1 MEGVSAGLCCSEACF
16 ERAAARSTC
25 ARSAPLAS
33 LENVCVVVSPR
44 LHSRPLLC
52 FEHECGFP
60 GDVVT
65 KPNRSLITQSFDA
78 RERVTGNGYLNGDGF
93 GVGWYPFSYEG
104 SVLAPDL
111 EETPGLFTSVKPAW
125 NNENLRR
132 LADKV
137 GWLFLHSLLLERQKE
152 IQSTLWSCLQ

>member
-1 MEGVSAGLCCSEACF
+1 M
-16 ERAAARSTC
+16 
-25 ARSAPLAS
+25 
-33 LENVCVVVSPR
+33 
-44 LHSRPLLC
+44 
-52 FEHECGFP
+52 
-60 GDVVT
+60 VT

-137 GWLFLHSLLLERQKE
+137 GSCELVRRRTRMIVVTVVAVVLFLVFPPRTKE
-152 IQSTLWSCLQ
+152 GDREYIVIVMPLIWRLANVSR

>member
-1 MEGVSAGLCCSEACF
+1 MSICLVLLRSSREEGGEGLCRLRSE
-16 ERAAARSTC
+16 
-25 ARSAPLAS
+25 PY
-33 LENVCVVVSPR
+33 
-44 LHSRPLLC
+44 LC
-52 FEHECGFP
+52 LKRVFFP

-137 GWLFLHSLLLERQKE
+137 G
-152 IQSTLWSCLQ
+152 C